1 MKLQPIQPTDY
12 GLSTEKAQNIS
23 MRFSPKELEFNALVQ
38 RYNTILTMD
47 LDEALNDALALK
59 KDYLAI
65 EKSINEIHKAEKDFY
80 LNGGRFVDAQKNRFI
95 VHIAEHKKKLDE
107 IIKYKE
113 LQKKAELKAI
123 ADARHLEL
131 NKYMSDSSHIDV
143 SSMSEEVYQAFLS
156 VKVKEW
162 QDAEELKKS
171 NEIIA
176 KIYQSETFEE
186 FNAELFGS
194 HIEERKK
201 QINASRLLA
210 IANYN
215 GGDLDF
221 ELDTEELQKA
231 YNERLI
237 VLDGIRVERI
247 KNEMQRLYN
256 SVLNVINTDILNYKA
271 PVFDAQEFSAEWDEL
286 CLNLDDLH
294 TRRREFLASILM
306 KMPDSVVI
314 GRNVMLPNEKVFCT
328 IDELTHNSIED
339 FNFQV
344 QKIKNA
350 TLNADELFQNWINSF
365 TAPTEINDPR
375 TKEVL
380 KKFEAF
386 KKWALTIK

>member
-1 MKLQPIQPTDY
+1 MNLQPIQPTDY

-23 MRFSPKELEFNALVQ
+23 LRFSPKELEFNALIQ
-38 RYNTILTMD
+38 RYNTVLTMD
-47 LDEALNDALALK
+47 LDDALNDALALK

-80 LNGGRFVDAQKNRFI
+80 WNGGKFVDAQKNRFI
-95 VHIAEHKKKLDE
+95 VHITEHKKKLDE

-113 LQKKAELKAI
+113 LQEKAELKAI

-143 SSMSEEVYQAFLS
+143 SSMSEEVYEAFKQ
-156 VKVKEW
+156 VKCKEW
-162 QDAEELKKS
+162 QDSEELKKS

-201 QINASRLLA
+201 QINSSRLLA

-215 GGDLDF
+215 GGDLGF

-231 YNERLI
+231 YNDRLI
-237 VLDGIRVERI
+237 ILDGIRVERI

-256 SVLNVINTDILNYKA
+256 VRIAMINNNITAFQLPI
-271 PVFDAQEFSAEWDEL
+271 FDAQEYSAEWEAML
-286 CLNLDDLH
+286 FDLKNKQSE
-294 TRRREFLASILM
+294 RQNYLSSILH
-306 KMPDSVVI
+306 KMPNTIVLND
-314 GRNVMLPNEKVFCT
+314 NVMLNDKLICN
-328 IDELTHNSIED
+328 INQLSDESIVLYNSLLGGQEA
-339 FNFQV
+339 F
-344 QKIKNA
+344 
-350 TLNADELFQNWINSF
+350 ENWINSF
-365 TAPTEINDPR
+365 VAPASINDKRCEEIN
-375 TKEVL
+375 

-386 KKWALTIK
+386 KKWALTL

>member
-1 MKLQPIQPTDY
+1 MEQLTPIQPTDY

-23 MRFSPKELEFNALVQ
+23 MRFSPKELEFNALIQ
-38 RYNTILTMD
+38 RYNTVLTMD
-47 LDEALNDALALK
+47 LDEALNDALVLK
-59 KDYLAI
+59 KDYIAI

-131 NKYMSDSSHIDV
+131 NKYMNDSSHIDV
-143 SSMSEEVYQAFLS
+143 SSMSEEVYEAFKQ
-156 VKVKEW
+156 VKCKEW
-162 QDAEELKKS
+162 EDAETLKQS

-215 GGDLDF
+215 GGDLGF

-231 YNERLI
+231 YNDRLI

-247 KNEMQRLYN
+247 KNEMQRLY
-256 SVLNVINTDILNYKA
+256 SSSLAIINNNITSFQLPI
-271 PVFDAQEFSAEWDEL
+271 FDAQEFTDEWEAIV
-286 CLNLDDLH
+286 DDI
-294 TRRREFLASILM
+294 EFISINRKEYLSSILQ
-306 KMPDSVVI
+306 KMPDTIIKDDNVYLGDKVI
-314 GRNVMLPNEKVFCT
+314 CNINQLS
-328 IDELTHNSIED
+328 DESIVLYNLLLGGQQAFE
-339 FNFQV
+339 
-344 QKIKNA
+344 
-350 TLNADELFQNWINSF
+350 NWVNSF
-365 TAPTEINDPR
+365 TAPGSIDDARCT
-375 TKEVL
+375 EVL

-386 KKWALTIK
+386 KKWALTVK

>member
-1 MKLQPIQPTDY
+1 MQLATIQPTDY

-23 MRFSPKELEFNALVQ
+23 MRFSPKELEFNVLVQ

-47 LDEALNDALALK
+47 LDEALNDALSLK

-95 VHIAEHKKKLDE
+95 VHITEHKKKLDE

-156 VKVKEW
+156 VKIKEW

-194 HIEERKK
+194 HIKERKK
-201 QINASRLLA
+201 QINASRLLT

-215 GGDLDF
+215 GGDLGF
-221 ELDTEELQKA
+221 ELDTPELEKA
-231 YNERLI
+231 YNDRLI

-256 SVLNVINTDILNYKA
+256 NSIAIINNNISNYIK
-271 PVFDAQEFSAEWDEL
+271 PEFDAQEFTEDWE
-286 CLNLDDLH
+286 CLVNNLADLYYS
-294 TRRREFLASILM
+294 RRQYLSSVLH
-306 KMPDSVVI
+306 KMPNAIVLNDNVI
-314 GRNVMLPNEKVFCT
+314 LNDKVICN
-328 IDELTHNSIED
+328 INQLSDESIVLYNSLLGGQEA
-339 FNFQV
+339 F
-344 QKIKNA
+344 
-350 TLNADELFQNWINSF
+350 ENWVNSF
-365 TAPTEINDPR
+365 VSPTEINDPR

-386 KKWALTIK
+386 KKWALTLH

>member
-1 MKLQPIQPTDY
+1 MNLQPIQPTDY

-23 MRFSPKELEFNALVQ
+23 LRFSPKELEFNALIQ
-38 RYNTILTMD
+38 RYNTVLTMD
-47 LDEALNDALALK
+47 LDDALNNALALK

-162 QDAEELKKS
+162 QDSEELKKS

-194 HIEERKK
+194 HIQERKK

-215 GGDLDF
+215 GGDLGF
-221 ELDTEELQKA
+221 EIDSSELEVA
-231 YNERLI
+231 YNNRLI
-237 VLDGIRVERI
+237 ILDGIRVERI
-247 KNEMQRLYN
+247 KNEMQLLYN
-256 SVLNVINTDILNYKA
+256 VGIAMINNNITAFEL
-271 PVFDAQEFSAEWDEL
+271 PLLDAQEFTNDWLDLLHEL
-286 CLNLDDLH
+286 SRKKFERQNYLS
-294 TRRREFLASILM
+294 SILH
-306 KMPDSVVI
+306 KMPNTIVLND
-314 GRNVMLPNEKVFCT
+314 NVMLNDKVICN
-328 IDELTHNSIED
+328 INQLSDESIVLYNSLLGGQE
-339 FNFQV
+339 
-344 QKIKNA
+344 A
-350 TLNADELFQNWINSF
+350 YENWINSF
-365 TAPTEINDPR
+365 VAPVEINDPKC
-375 TKEVL
+375 KEVL
-380 KKFEAF
+380 IKFEAF
-386 KKWALTIK
+386 KKWALTLK

>member
-1 MKLQPIQPTDY
+1 MNLQPIQPTDY

-23 MRFSPKELEFNALVQ
+23 MRFSPKELEFNALIQ

-59 KDYLAI
+59 KDYIAI

-95 VHIAEHKKKLDE
+95 VHISEHKKKLDE

-143 SSMSEEVYQAFLS
+143 SSMSEEVYEAFKQ
-156 VKVKEW
+156 VKCKEW
-162 QDAEELKKS
+162 KDAEELKKS

-186 FNAELFGS
+186 FNAELFGT

-215 GGDLDF
+215 GGDLGF
-221 ELDTEELQKA
+221 ELDSPDLEKA
-231 YNERLI
+231 YNDRLI
-237 VLDGIRVERI
+237 VLDSIRVERI

-256 SVLNVINTDILNYKA
+256 SSLATINNNITSFQLPI
-271 PVFDAQEFSAEWDEL
+271 FDAQEFTDEWE
-286 CLNLDDLH
+286 CLVNNLADLH

-306 KMPDSVVI
+306 KMPNTIVLND
-314 GRNVMLPNEKVFCT
+314 NVMLNDKVICN
-328 IDELTHNSIED
+328 INQLSDESIVLYNSLLGGQQAFE
-339 FNFQV
+339 
-344 QKIKNA
+344 
-350 TLNADELFQNWINSF
+350 NWVNSF
-365 TAPTEINDPR
+365 AAPGSIDDARCTEVI
-375 TKEVL
+375 

-386 KKWALTIK
+386 KTWALTLH

>member
-1 MKLQPIQPTDY
+1 MNLQPIQPTDY

-23 MRFSPKELEFNALVQ
+23 MRFSPKELEFNALIQ
-38 RYNTILTMD
+38 RYNTVLTMD

-59 KDYLAI
+59 KDYIAI

-95 VHIAEHKKKLDE
+95 VHITEHKKKLDE

-131 NKYMSDSSHIDV
+131 NKYMSDSNHIDV
-143 SSMSEEVYQAFLS
+143 SSMSEEVYQAFKQ
-156 VKVKEW
+156 VKRKEW
-162 QDAEELKKS
+162 EDSEELKKS

-186 FNAELFGS
+186 FNVELFGT

-215 GGDLDF
+215 GGDLGF

-231 YNERLI
+231 YNDRLI

-256 SVLNVINTDILNYKA
+256 VGVAMINNNITSFQL
-271 PVFDAQEFSAEWDEL
+271 PEFDAQEFSAEWDEL
-286 CLNLDDLH
+286 CSNLNDLH
-294 TRRREFLASILM
+294 TRRREFLSSVLM
-306 KMPDSVVI
+306 KMPNTIVLND
-314 GRNVMLPNEKVFCT
+314 NVMLNDKVICN
-328 IDELTHNSIED
+328 INQLSDESIVLYNSLLGGQQAFE
-339 FNFQV
+339 
-344 QKIKNA
+344 
-350 TLNADELFQNWINSF
+350 NWVNSF
-365 TAPTEINDPR
+365 VAPGAIDDARYTEVI
-375 TKEVL
+375 

>member
-1 MKLQPIQPTDY
+1 MKQLAIIQPTDY

-38 RYNTILTMD
+38 RYNTVLTMD

-59 KDYLAI
+59 KDYISI

-95 VHIAEHKKKLDE
+95 VHITEHKKKLDE

-156 VKVKEW
+156 VKIKEW

-176 KIYQSETFEE
+176 KIYQSETFED

-215 GGDLDF
+215 GGDLGF
-221 ELDTEELQKA
+221 ELDSPELEKA
-231 YNERLI
+231 YNDRLI

-247 KNEMQRLYN
+247 KNEMQRLYQQCYN
-256 SVLNVINTDILNYKA
+256 NILDYVLPN
-271 PVFDAQEFSAEWDEL
+271 FDAQEFTDEWHGLLE
-286 CLNLDDLH
+286 NLRVLKEN
-294 TRRREFLASILM
+294 RIEEINSILS
-306 KMPDSVVI
+306 KLNNVRVV
-314 GRNVMLPNEKVFCT
+314 GNNVLLSNDAVFCT
-328 IDELTHNSIED
+328 VKELTLKSIED
-339 FNFQV
+339 FNYQ
-344 QKIKNA
+344 QNA
-350 TLNADELFQNWINSF
+350 LLGGQEAFENWINSF
-365 TAPTEINDPR
+365 AAPGEINDPR

-380 KKFEAF
+380 NKFEAF
-386 KKWALTIK
+386 KKWALTLK

>member
-1 MKLQPIQPTDY
+1 MNLQPIQPTDY

-23 MRFSPKELEFNALVQ
+23 MRFSPKELEFNALIQ
-38 RYNTILTMD
+38 RYNTVLTMD

-59 KDYLAI
+59 KDYIAI

-95 VHIAEHKKKLDE
+95 VHITEHKKKLDE

-131 NKYMSDSSHIDV
+131 NKYMSDSNHIDV
-143 SSMSEEVYQAFLS
+143 SSMSEEVYQAFKQ
-156 VKVKEW
+156 VKRKEW
-162 QDAEELKKS
+162 EDSEELKKS

-186 FNAELFGS
+186 FNVELFGT

-215 GGDLDF
+215 GGDLGF

-231 YNERLI
+231 YNDRLI
-237 VLDGIRVERI
+237 ILDGIRVERI

-256 SVLNVINTDILNYKA
+256 TAIATINNNITNYVA
-271 PVFDAQEFSAEWDEL
+271 PIFDAQEFTEDWE
-286 CLNLDDLH
+286 CLVNNLADLH
-294 TRRREFLASILM
+294 TRRREFLSSVLM
-306 KMPDSVVI
+306 KMPNTIVLND
-314 GRNVMLPNEKVFCT
+314 NVMLNDKVICN
-328 IDELTHNSIED
+328 INQLSDESIVLYNSLLGGQQAFE
-339 FNFQV
+339 
-344 QKIKNA
+344 
-350 TLNADELFQNWINSF
+350 NWVNSF
-365 TAPTEINDPR
+365 VAPGSIDDARCT
-375 TKEVL
+375 EVL

-386 KKWALTIK
+386 KKWALALKL

>member
-1 MKLQPIQPTDY
+1 MQLTPIQPTDY

-23 MRFSPKELEFNALVQ
+23 MRFSPKELEFNALIQ
-38 RYNTILTMD
+38 RYNTVLTMD

-59 KDYLAI
+59 KDYIAI

-156 VKVKEW
+156 VKIKEF

-186 FNAELFGS
+186 FNAELFGT

-215 GGDLDF
+215 GGDLGF
-221 ELDTEELQKA
+221 ELDSPELEKA
-231 YNERLI
+231 YNDRLI
-237 VLDGIRVERI
+237 VLDSIRVERI

-256 SVLNVINTDILNYKA
+256 AAIATINNNITSFQLPI
-271 PVFDAQEFSAEWDEL
+271 FDAQEFTDEWDEL
-286 CLNLDDLH
+286 CLNLKDLH
-294 TRRREFLASILM
+294 SRRREFLASVLM
-306 KMPDSVVI
+306 KMPNTIVLND
-314 GRNVMLPNEKVFCT
+314 NVMLNDKVICN
-328 IDELTHNSIED
+328 INQLSDESIVLYNSLLGGQQAFE
-339 FNFQV
+339 
-344 QKIKNA
+344 
-350 TLNADELFQNWINSF
+350 NWVNSF
-365 TAPTEINDPR
+365 VAPGVIDDAR
-375 TKEVL
+375 CAEVL
-380 KKFEAF
+380 NKFEAF
-386 KKWALTIK
+386 KKWALTLH

>member
-1 MKLQPIQPTDY
+1 MNLQPIQPTDY

-123 ADARHLEL
+123 ADARYLEL

-176 KIYQSETFEE
+176 KIYQSETFED

-215 GGDLDF
+215 GGDLGF

-231 YNERLI
+231 YNDRLI

-256 SVLNVINTDILNYKA
+256 NSIAMINNNINAFEL
-271 PVFDAQEFSAEWDEL
+271 PLFDAQEFTDEWEAIV
-286 CLNLDDLH
+286 DDI
-294 TRRREFLASILM
+294 EFISINRKEYLSSILH
-306 KMPDSVVI
+306 KMPNTIVLND
-314 GRNVMLPNEKVFCT
+314 NVMLNDKVICN
-328 IDELTHNSIED
+328 INQLSDESVILYNSLLGGQE
-339 FNFQV
+339 
-344 QKIKNA
+344 A
-350 TLNADELFQNWINSF
+350 YENWINSF
-365 TAPTEINDPR
+365 VAPAEINDPR

-380 KKFEAF
+380 NKFEAF
-386 KKWALTIK
+386 KKWALTLH